1 MKRKDFSVG
10 VRVEH
15 SRREMDQ
22 MQFGNFAGHPALGT
36 ARYRLSYH
44 DKSNERGTYS
54 FCMCPGGYVLSSGTE
69 ADGIVVNGMSNFSRN
84 SPWSNAALVV
94 TVKSDQ
100 DLSSKDLL
108 AGARFQKEIEQR
120 AFKLSKKA
128 CGLQRCSGANYSA
141 IYGRKITRDQRR

>member
-1 MKRKDFSVG
+1 
-10 VRVEH
+10 
-15 SRREMDQ
+15 MDQ

-128 CGLQRCSGANYSA
+128 LGLEVFRHKLFSNSWKENHLRSKGLKHLAPAVYFLKN
-141 IYGRKITRDQRR
+141 